1 MVVAKSIVSSAA
13 LWLEKTRFEFPLLV
27 DMNLALYGTLGL
39 GRSMVTVWNIS
50 TLIRHTEK
58 QMSGTE
64 FVPPFE
70 GDDFHQVGGDFLVD
84 SSGVLAMFHPL
95 KTSYD
100 RPSVDSVLDV
110 LRERLT
116 M

>member
-27 DMNLALYGTLGL
+27 DENRALYGTLGL
-39 GRSMVTVWNIS
+39 RRSVVKVWNIY
-50 TLIRHTEK
+50 TLIRHTEQ

-64 FVPPFE
+64 FAPPFE
-70 GDDFHQVGGDFLVD
+70 GDDLHQVGGDFMVD
-84 SSGVLAMFHPL
+84 STGALALFHPG

-100 RPSVDSVLDV
+100 RPSVDSLLDV

-116 M
+116 K